1 MQPPKPVLRGD
12 TNLDNAV
19 SVDDAQLTLRAYTN
33 RIAGNPTGLSSEQI
47 LAADING
54 DGSVSVD
61 DAQLIL
67 RYYTEKVVAGMDV
80 TWDMLLKTPAAAV
93 TTTSAVTTTAAVTAA
108 RTTTTVHTT
117 TAAPVTT
124 TAVHTTVPVTNAPV
138 MHTEPAV
145 TAEPAPVYAQVGSLQ
160 ISPYPLIVRR
170 NEDITLRVIGLP
182 NTEYDIDVY
191 YSSGASR
198 AKGLENRVTD
208 SSGFVS
214 WTWQIGGKTRIGSS
228 CYIILKGGGVRTRID
243 FTVVN

>member
-1 MQPPKPVLRGD
+1 M
-12 TNLDNAV
+12 
-19 SVDDAQLTLRAYTN
+19 
-33 RIAGNPTGLSSEQI
+33 
-47 LAADING
+47 
-54 DGSVSVD
+54 D

-67 RYYTEKVVAGMDV
+67 RYYTEKVVAGTDI
-80 TWDMLLKTPAAAV
+80 TWDMLLRTPANAVTTAAAV
-93 TTTSAVTTTAAVTAA
+93 TTSTAV
-108 RTTTTVHTT
+108 

-124 TAVHTTVPVTNAPV
+124 TAVHTASPVTTAPV

-214 WTWQIGGKTRIGSS
+214 WTWQIGGKTRTGSS